1 MIYLHLYDSSQLY
14 DIINKNDNI
23 NKNEAQKSYD
33 QKNIDKYKVTA
44 NIREYHIRIIITK
57 FIMTRQLFRVKNV
70 CKNIII
76 IMFKMDVT

>member
-33 QKNIDKYKVTA
+33 QKNIDKYKVDA
-44 NIREYHIRIIITK
+44 DKYYRISY
-57 FIMTRQLFRVKNV
+57 
-70 CKNIII
+70 
-76 IMFKMDVT
+76 